1 MSSTTILQLRQDEA
15 TDVSKNGSFKTLLDF
30 PITIDEGDEVVIKSV
45 FLDTTV
51 EDEGIIAVNDNL
63 TLTMSC
69 MMYLQNYVTDQKA
82 AFGTEDPAAPTTQ
95 LRTYGPTAV
104 AVGDRAAPEETGDNN
119 LWWLGQTYQ
128 STNEIYWVV
137 ESISWEPTH
146 PWNATHRVRKM
157 DIHYEYTGVIP
168 NKPQS
173 VGQVHIPPMRASHF
187 SDYNPRPVG
196 ITCTGT
202 ADAPNFIITT
212 PDYDMEIRNINPA
225 SIKINAIKQ
234 TSTGSHQV
242 VPQIFNFTFDLEAG
256 NYTPQELGKAITNK
270 VNNLE
275 KNGNV
280 YGETDSSQDKYP
292 VNSPFLTTVVQNDFK
307 IKAEGLAATP
317 AYVTDQVFVSSTL
330 GVFNPKLDGKLYF
343 SYPVNNMVNNAQ
355 ADPYRPEM
363 DRFVG
368 TNEIAIEFDDGEQK
382 LKVTAQH
389 FPIYNNLT
397 EVATANDALPAVAY
411 NITETAADFEVTTG
425 LVTRYSG
432 IAWTSLT
439 AIDKKT
445 KKPTSFWNDIGFT
458 NMCVQPTS
466 KGIRMDYGG
475 VVPSEDNSFT
485 VTATDGVNITGGYAG
500 LDVPVVKNNI
510 TYTTPYA
517 NNTQISYVGT
527 SITSSLFANRV
538 FNSAPESEGY
548 YLIEIGT
555 NFKQEFIGGSATYMS
570 GIQSIVNRYFT
581 QNSFTSDQ
589 GAGSIS
595 YIHSGVSQTLTEF
608 NIRVLNPNFMVPAE
622 TQLGPKNTI
631 FIQVI
636 KPKKINPTKP

>member
-1 MSSTTILQLRQDEA
+1 MLTENKLKFGWSDQQLLNAIGSEAVATAQGGAQGIASLRQGSVAAGLRTSADNYAQKVDPAMLDMWTEEILKGTKTETQFTEQMKLQASQQYRSLAPQIEKDQTVKEA
-15 TDVSKNGSFKTLLDF
+15 VTMYSNAAQNVLGIDPS
-30 PITIDEGDEVVIKSV
+30 TIDWTQDKWGKA
-45 FLDTTV
+45 L
-51 EDEGIIAVNDNL
+51 
-63 TLTMSC
+63 
-69 MMYLQNYVTDQKA
+69 NY
-82 AFGTEDPAAPTTQ
+82 
-95 LRTYGPTAV
+95 
-104 AVGDRAAPEETGDNN
+104 
-119 LWWLGQTYQ
+119 
-128 STNEIYWVV
+128 
-137 ESISWEPTH
+137 
-146 PWNATHRVRKM
+146 
-157 DIHYEYTGVIP
+157 
-168 NKPQS
+168 KPQS

-187 SDYNPRPVG
+187 EDYNPRPVG

-202 ADAPNFIITT
+202 ADAPNFFITT

-234 TSTGSHQV
+234 TSAGSHQV
-242 VPQIFNFTFDLEAG
+242 VPQIFDFTFDLEAG

-307 IKAEGLAATP
+307 IKAEGLAAKP

-475 VVPSEDNSFT
+475 VVPTEDNSFT

-500 LDVPVVKNNI
+500 LDVPVIKNNI

-570 GIQSIVNRYFT
+570 GVQSIVNRYFT

-595 YIHSGVSQTLTEF
+595 YIHSGVSQSLTEF

-636 KPKKINPTKP
+636 KPKKINQ